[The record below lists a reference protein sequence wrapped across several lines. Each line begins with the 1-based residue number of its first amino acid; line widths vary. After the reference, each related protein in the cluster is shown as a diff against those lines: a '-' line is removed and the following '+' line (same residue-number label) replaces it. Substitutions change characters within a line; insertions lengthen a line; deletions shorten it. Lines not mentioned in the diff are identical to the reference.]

1 MKNPSLAALPDLTG
15 RTVLVGVCG
24 GIAAYKCAGVVSKL
38 RQAGADVH
46 VIMTE
51 AACRFVTPLTF
62 QALSGNDVHTE
73 MFDAGTAWQVA
84 HITLVRKSE
93 LFLVLNATA
102 NTLAKL
108 AYGLADNLL
117 TTCVLATRNPVLVA
131 HAMTTAM
138 LDAPPTQANIAM
150 LAARGFEFVSPGS
163 GFLACGEIGDGR
175 LADEDDIVAAAVRA
189 LTRGRSMAAER
200 VVVTAGPTRE
210 YADPARFL
218 SNPSSGRMGYALADE
233 ARRRGAHVTLISG
246 PSELA
251 PPAEVDV
258 VPVVSAREM
267 HAAALEHLPGA
278 TMFIGAAAV
287 SDFRPSVVAASKVK
301 KDGAALAIELE
312 RNPDIIADVSSRR
325 PPGCLV
331 VGFAAETD
339 ELRANGRDKLERK
352 KLDCIVVNQIGHNGG
367 GAFAGPEN
375 EVLILWQGG
384 EQAVPRASKAAVAA
398 SILDRTARI
407 RSGA

>member
-1 MKNPSLAALPDLTG
+1 MKSPSKAALPDLAG

-108 AYGLADNLL
+108 AHGMADNLL

-131 HAMTTAM
+131 HAMNTAM
-138 LDAPPTQANIAM
+138 LDAPPTQANIAT

-163 GFLACGEIGDGR
+163 GFLACGEVGDGR

-189 LTRGRSMAAER
+189 LARGRSMAAER

-210 YADPARFL
+210 FADPARYL

-233 ARRRGAHVTLISG
+233 ARRRGAYVTLISG
-246 PSELA
+246 PSELI
-251 PPAEVDV
+251 PPAEVSV

-287 SDFRPSVVAASKVK
+287 SDFRPAVVAASKVK
-301 KDGAALAIELE
+301 KDGAALALQLE
-312 RNPDIIADVSSRR
+312 RNPDIIADVAARR
-325 PPGCLV
+325 PPGCLI

-339 ELRANGRDKLERK
+339 ELLANGRDKLERK
-352 KLDCIVVNQIGHNGG
+352 KLDCIVVNRIGQNGG
-367 GAFAGPEN
+367 GAFASVDN

-398 SILDRTARI
+398 TILDRAARI
-407 RSGA
+407 RSGV

>member
-1 MKNPSLAALPDLTG
+1 MKSPSTAALPDLAE

-62 QALSGNDVHTE
+62 QAVSGNDVHTE

-108 AYGLADNLL
+108 AHGIADNLL

-131 HAMTTAM
+131 HAMNTAM
-138 LDAPPTQANIAM
+138 LDAPPTQANIAT

-163 GFLACGEIGDGR
+163 GFLACGETGDGR

-189 LTRGRSMAAER
+189 LARGRSMAAER

-210 YADPARFL
+210 FADPARFL

-246 PSELA
+246 PSELVS
-251 PPAEVDV
+251 PADVSV

-287 SDFRPSVVAASKVK
+287 SDFRPAVVTASKVK
-301 KDGAALAIELE
+301 KDGATLAIELE
-312 RNPDIIADVSSRR
+312 RNPDIIADVAARR
-325 PPGCLV
+325 PRGCLV

-352 KLDCIVVNQIGHNGG
+352 KLDCIVVNRIGNNGA

-384 EQAVPRASKAAVAA
+384 EEALPRASKAAIAA